1 MCIWSLN
8 VCDLTMCCT
17 LAHMLGRHNKEM
29 VSETKKS
36 CMDTNS
42 WVSNQTWLAYEED
55 KYHCK
60 SNKTQY
66 V

>member
-1 MCIWSLN
+1 
-8 VCDLTMCCT
+8 
-17 LAHMLGRHNKEM
+17 M

-42 WVSNQTWLAYEED
+42 WVSSQTWLAYEED

-60 SNKTQY
+60 SNKTQSMSKLWKKDEN
-66 V
+66 